1 MQGIIGLLI
10 AVALIGLVVWAITTL
25 IPMDA
30 KFKQIIYVI
39 AVVVTVLFVLSTFG
53 LLPSGFSPRIGRG

>member
-25 IPMDA
+25 VPMDA

-39 AVVVTVLFVLSTFG
+39 AVVVTVLFVLSAFG
-53 LLPSGFSPRIGRG
+53 LLPSGIGAPRVGR

>member
-25 IPMDA
+25 VPMDA

-39 AVVVTVLFVLSTFG
+39 AVVVTVLFVLSAFG
-53 LLPSGFSPRIGRG
+53 LLPSGIDVPRVGR